1 MLLISS
7 WKIESVEWL
16 LSLRCS
22 IMMKPLTR
30 FQYHRYNYR
39 TQTRSKIVRS
49 MLNVTES
56 GQHLVY
62 SILLSLTFP
71 SNHYFWNKD
80 KNYFLTSLLNCNNDR
95 CTICLDEFLSLLN
108 KISPLNSNRSSC
120 YSALSLRRAII
131 FVGGVRRKE
140 AG

>member
-1 MLLISS
+1 MFIGWIIEEREKGSRIERLMLLISS

-30 FQYHRYNYR
+30 FQYHR

-56 GQHLVY
+56 GQHFVY
-62 SILLSLTFP
+62 SIIINIPLESLSL
-71 SNHYFWNKD
+71 
-80 KNYFLTSLLNCNNDR
+80 
-95 CTICLDEFLSLLN
+95 E
-108 KISPLNSNRSSC
+108 
-120 YSALSLRRAII
+120 
-131 FVGGVRRKE
+131 
-140 AG
+140 

>member
-1 MLLISS
+1 MKGLKWELSVYRMDNRGERERIENRIERLMLLISS

-56 GQHLVY
+56 GQHFVY
-62 SILLSLTFP
+62 SIIINIPLESLFLEQRQKLF
-71 SNHYFWNKD
+71 SNLFTK
-80 KNYFLTSLLNCNNDR
+80 LQ
-95 CTICLDEFLSLLN
+95 
-108 KISPLNSNRSSC
+108 
-120 YSALSLRRAII
+120 
-131 FVGGVRRKE
+131 
-140 AG
+140 